1 MDRRSGRMSGFQRLA
16 TSSAVAALALTAVGG
31 AVRATDSGL
40 ACPTWPGC
48 FTAGDFVPPADLHV
62 WLEHSH
68 RLLAGVVGLL
78 IAALALWALLRH
90 RQRRDLLWPT
100 LAAAVLVNVQ
110 ALLGAFVVW
119 RLLRAELV
127 TAHLGLAMV
136 IVACLVVVA
145 VNAGAP
151 RRDGLLRAALAPGLP
166 RRSAAVAGLALA
178 QVLIGGHV
186 SGIGAGLVYR
196 LDGFP
201 LMDGV
206 LFPAIT
212 AATEREL
219 FHASHRWL
227 GVALLVA
234 TAWLWRLARR
244 QRLGDA
250 ATAPLDRWLAR
261 LPAIATGLVALQ
273 IAIGVANIWSE
284 LSWVSVIPH
293 LAVAT
298 WIWTALFLQA
308 LLAARAAAAPAPPS
322 PETAQARPEVVA

>member
-1 MDRRSGRMSGFQRLA
+1 MARPSGRVSGFQRLA
-16 TSSAVAALALTAVGG
+16 TVTVVAALALTAVGG

-68 RLLAGVVGLL
+68 RLLAGAVGLL
-78 IAALALWALLRH
+78 IAALTLWALLR
-90 RQRRDLLWPT
+90 QRRRPDLLWPT

-110 ALLGAFVVW
+110 ALLGAVVVW

-127 TAHLGLAMV
+127 TAHLGLAMI
-136 IVACLVVVA
+136 IVACLAAVA

-151 RRDGLLRAALAPGLP
+151 PRDGLVRAAATPGLP
-166 RRSAAVAGLALA
+166 RRSAAIAGLALL
-178 QVLIGGHV
+178 QLLVGGHLTGV
-186 SGIGAGLVYR
+186 GGGLAYR

-201 LMDGV
+201 LMDGAV
-206 LFPAIT
+206 FPAIT
-212 AATEREL
+212 AATERQL

-227 GVALLVA
+227 AVVLLVA
-234 TAWLWRLARR
+234 VAWLWRQSRSH
-244 QRLGDA
+244 A
-250 ATAPLDRWLAR
+250 ADGTTDPSLTPWLVR

-273 IAIGVANIWSE
+273 IIIGVANIWSE

-308 LLAARAAAAPAPPS
+308 LLAARAAAIRPPAPAFAP
-322 PETAQARPEVVA
+322 ARPEVVA